1 MALIWDDKI
10 SMGFDGRPVKVI
22 IRIHYKLSEK
32 LMIPL
37 VKERWDNKPCIGLI
51 HVLPQESNT
60 VDRIA
65 RG

>member
-1 MALIWDDKI
+1 MIK
-10 SMGFDGRPVKVI
+10 
-22 IRIHYKLSEK
+22 K

-37 VKERWDNKPCIGLI
+37 VEKPWDKKLFIGLI